1 MFRLEVA
8 GDFRQDFINYLWFD
22 CQQNNI
28 NLLNQLIVAVR
39 DGYIVGKALLYL
51 FPAVFRRII
60 GVDFRSIIIGK
71 QSLDDRLPHVAGADN
86 SEFYC

>member
-1 MFRLEVA
+1 MFRLEVF
-8 GDFRQDFINYLWFD
+8 GDFRQDFYDHLWFD

-28 NLLNQLIVAVR
+28 NLSGQLKIVG
-39 DGYIVGKALLYL
+39 DYGYIVGKALLYL